1 MNIKNVHILE
11 DRAILYINGEDSKNF
26 LQNLISNDI
35 NKVSDTNSCF
45 ASLLTAQGKFLYE
58 FMIINHKSGFLIDC
72 EKSQADGLFKQLT
85 LYKLRSKV
93 EILNLSNEFVVAAF
107 SYEKFLTF
115 DEAKDQSGYT
125 LKYREDPIFLDPR
138 NKHLGARL
146 IINLEKLYLSLKK
159 LDLHDA
165 NLKEYY
171 SLSHRLGI
179 VPKDLNKLKDKL
191 FGIEC
196 NFEELNGIDFKK
208 GCYVGQENTARI
220 KLKNKLSKRLF
231 PINLI
236 LKCLWKTH
244 KMGHTPLIYLHPYE
258 ITLNKN
264 FWIKWNELSFLPL
277 YKRLYWWLRQNQ
289 WARFGHHQ
297 IENKLDKI
305 CSHFEHRGP
314 MRDLLLN
321 SN

>member
-1 MNIKNVHILE
+1 MNIKNVYILD
-11 DRAILYINGEDSKNF
+11 DRAILYINGEDAKEF

-35 NKVSDTNSCF
+35 NKVSDVNSCF
-45 ASLLTAQGKFLYE
+45 SSLLTPQGKFLYE
-58 FMIINHKSGFLIDC
+58 FIIVKHKSGYLLDC
-72 EKSQADGLFKQLT
+72 EKPQAEELFKQLS

-107 SYEKFLTF
+107 SHEKFLTF
-115 DEAKDQSGYT
+115 DEAKDQPGYT
-125 LKYREDPIFLDPR
+125 VKFREDPIFLDPR
-138 NKHLGARL
+138 NKDLGARL

-171 SLSHRLGI
+171 SLSHGLGI

-231 PINLI
+231 PINVINGKLHEGESIYNNEIEIGKVLI
-236 LKCLWKTH
+236 DSDYPFALIKYLNENFDEKANFKT
-244 KMGHTPLIYLHPYE
+244 KEASIN
-258 ITLNKN
+258 INKPD
-264 FWIKWNELSFLPL
+264 WIKN
-277 YKRLYWWLRQNQ
+277 
-289 WARFGHHQ
+289 
-297 IENKLDKI
+297 
-305 CSHFEHRGP
+305 
-314 MRDLLLN
+314 
-321 SN
+321 

>member
-1 MNIKNVHILE
+1 MNIKNVYILD
-11 DRAILYINGEDSKNF
+11 DRAILYINGEDAKEF

-35 NKVSDTNSCF
+35 NKVSDVNSCF
-45 ASLLTAQGKFLYE
+45 SSLLTPQGKFLYE
-58 FMIINHKSGFLIDC
+58 FIIVKHKSGYLLDC
-72 EKSQADGLFKQLT
+72 EKPQVDELFKQLS

-93 EILNLSNEFVVAAF
+93 EILNLSNEFVVASF
-107 SYEKFLTF
+107 SQEKFLTF
-115 DEAKDQSGYT
+115 DDAKDQSGFT
-125 LKYREDPIFLDPR
+125 IKYREDPIFLDPR
-138 NKHLGARL
+138 NKELGARL

-171 SLSHRLGI
+171 SLSHKLGI

-231 PINLI
+231 PINVINGKLHEGESIYNNEIEIGKVLI
-236 LKCLWKTH
+236 DSDYPFALIKYLNENFDEKVNFKT
-244 KMGHTPLIYLHPYE
+244 KDASINIKKP
-258 ITLNKN
+258 N
-264 FWIKWNELSFLPL
+264 WIKN
-277 YKRLYWWLRQNQ
+277 
-289 WARFGHHQ
+289 
-297 IENKLDKI
+297 
-305 CSHFEHRGP
+305 
-314 MRDLLLN
+314 
-321 SN
+321 

>member
-1 MNIKNVHILE
+1 MNIKNVYILD
-11 DRAILYINGEDSKNF
+11 DRAILYINGEDAKEF

-35 NKVSDTNSCF
+35 NKVSDVNSCF
-45 ASLLTAQGKFLYE
+45 SSLLTPQGKFLYE
-58 FMIINHKSGFLIDC
+58 FIIVKHKSGYLLDC
-72 EKSQADGLFKQLT
+72 EKPQAEELFKQLS

-107 SYEKFLTF
+107 SHKKFLTF
-115 DEAKDQSGYT
+115 DQAKNQPGCT
-125 LKYREDPIFLDPR
+125 IKYREDPIFLDPR
-138 NKHLGARL
+138 NKDLGARL

-159 LDLHDA
+159 LNLHDA

-171 SLSHRLGI
+171 SLSHNLGI

-231 PINLI
+231 PINVINGKLHEGESIYNNEIEIGKVLI
-236 LKCLWKTH
+236 DSDYPFALIKYLNENFDEKANFKT
-244 KMGHTPLIYLHPYE
+244 KEASIN
-258 ITLNKN
+258 INKPN
-264 FWIKWNELSFLPL
+264 WIKN
-277 YKRLYWWLRQNQ
+277 
-289 WARFGHHQ
+289 
-297 IENKLDKI
+297 
-305 CSHFEHRGP
+305 
-314 MRDLLLN
+314 
-321 SN
+321 